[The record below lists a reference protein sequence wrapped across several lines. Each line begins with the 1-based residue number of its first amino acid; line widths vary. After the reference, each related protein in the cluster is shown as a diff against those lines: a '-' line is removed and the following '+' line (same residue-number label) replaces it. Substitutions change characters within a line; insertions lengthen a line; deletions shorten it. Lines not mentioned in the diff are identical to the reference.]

1 MSFLLWRSFQFK
13 SHPHVMTTYV
23 CRQRAVEEET
33 KLCHFGRTTS
43 IPSSYPQSA
52 CLPAYHPHR
61 HFTNPSTSTTAKWLL
76 FKLMN
81 VSPAQ
86 KMRMPVLMTR
96 SKGAL
101 CWLAH
106 VSLGIYYLPD
116 SGKQTRSSSRVS
128 ALQPS
133 LSHSF
138 TLLGFVV
145 MDYDVIESKEVSRTS
160 SSQLY
165 C

>member
-33 KLCHFGRTTS
+33 KLCHLEGPLPFLLHIRS
-43 IPSSYPQSA
+43 LPA
-52 CLPAYHPHR
+52 CLP
-61 HFTNPSTSTTAKWLL
+61 PSPPLYEPIHQHYCEVIA
-76 FKLMN
+76 FQIN
-81 VSPAQ
+81 ECVPGAEDADARPDDEEQ
-86 KMRMPVLMTR
+86 
-96 SKGAL
+96 GAL

-106 VSLGIYYLPD
+106 VSLSIYYLPD

-145 MDYDVIESKEVSRTS
+145 MDYDVIESKKVSRTS